1 MRLRFGPVVMALS
14 IIISLS
20 VFLKV
25 FNENTHPKK
34 DLLIRSP
41 YIDAIPGRQMKEK
54 FVKDFNFDF
63 ERIPS
68 GTNIISIIM
77 GGGNVIWCNDCVG
90 AFRVEEI

>member
-1 MRLRFGPVVMALS
+1 MALS

-41 YIDAIPGRQMKEK
+41 YIDAIPGRKWKKNLWKTLILILKESRQ
-54 FVKDFNFDF
+54 
-63 ERIPS
+63 EP
-68 GTNIISIIM
+68 T
-77 GGGNVIWCNDCVG
+77 
-90 AFRVEEI
+90 E